1 MLPPV
6 QMSDL
11 DGWLASTAIRKW
23 LWPGVLWGDS
33 SWVLAS
39 DHVLWQLFTAGLG
52 DSFWA
57 YLLRGVDRAWEVP
70 PDNICC
76 RHWHQL
82 GPSSCFEDHFL
93 MNYKTWV
100 CMVDNTRLETKNG
113 LSFLDFVSWWAMLCN
128 SYTDREW
135 TEGRISNVAS
145 FVRSWNEGGELM
157 FAARQIYS
165 PLSFCVFTTMT
176 MTHCF
181 WVVEFYRIPHF
192 PVCAKLECMNKAAW
206 SLCVSWHVIRGR
218 GFTFWAVSPETPLR
232 NI

>member
-113 LSFLDFVSWWAMLCN
+113 LSFLGFVSWWAMLCN
-128 SYTDREW
+128 SYTDNELRGGSAMLLPSLEVQMREENW
-135 TEGRISNVAS
+135 CLQPD
-145 FVRSWNEGGELM
+145 RSTH
-157 FAARQIYS
+157 
-165 PLSFCVFTTMT
+165 LS
-176 MTHCF
+176 HS
-181 WVVEFYRIPHF
+181 
-192 PVCAKLECMNKAAW
+192 VCLPQW
-206 SLCVSWHVIRGR
+206 QWYTVSEW
-218 GFTFWAVSPETPLR
+218 
-232 NI
+232 